1 MSQFN
6 NKTEAK
12 SYERNR
18 IEALERETKVLE
30 KAKTVMNQED
40 YENYSSLI
48 LDGIPT
54 IDQMELEIKYGFV
67 KRENCMYWLDG
78 GIKNGRIA
86 S

>member
-67 KRENCMYWLDG
+67 KRENCMY
-78 GIKNGRIA
+78 
-86 S
+86 